1 MNISYKWLKRYIGV
15 DNEPRELAAILTST
29 GLECDTV
36 EEVES
41 IRGGLRGIVV
51 GKVLTCEAHPDSDHL
66 HVTTVDVGSG
76 EPLQIVCGAPNVAA
90 GQTVVVATIG
100 TVLYDGDKEF
110 RIKKS
115 KMRGVESLG
124 MICAEDEIGVGTDH
138 AGIMVL
144 PDDVPAGT
152 PAAEY
157 FNLSSDYCLE
167 VELTPNR
174 VDAASHY
181 GVARD
186 LKARQWCELAQ
197 GDGNSEYPEISLPDV
212 SAFKVDRQDGA
223 VKVRVEDAQGAPRYS
238 GVTIRGVKVA
248 ESPQWLKD
256 LLTAVGQRPI
266 NNVVDVTNFVLL
278 GIGQPLHCFDLS
290 KVKDEEIVVRTCP
303 AGTKFTTLDGEER
316 ELNEADL
323 MICDSEKP
331 LCIAGVFGGLDSG
344 VTETTTDVFLE
355 SAWFNATRVR
365 RTARR
370 HGLSTDASFRYE
382 RGTDPAI
389 TVYAARLAALLIQEL
404 AGGEVCGDVVDICAN
419 PVKPVEL
426 DFSLDYCN
434 RLIGSAIPRRLVIT
448 ILRALEFGV
457 AETADPDVLHLTVPT
472 YRVDVTRPCDVVE
485 EVLRIY
491 GYNSITIPE
500 NANVSLSQP
509 GDTDLSNALQQTVS
523 EQLTAQGF
531 NEIMNNSLS
540 SINYYTGLEQ
550 MGEARCVKVLN
561 PLSSELSV
569 MRQTLLFGGL
579 ESLAHN
585 INRRA
590 RNLRFYEFGNVYSR
604 NPEKESTAERPLA
617 PYSERMEL
625 ALWMTGNRND
635 ASWNMPA
642 VENTVYEM
650 RGVVDGILRR
660 LGVDPAGLKAVQGD
674 DEIFSVKI
682 NLLDRTGRCMAALGL
697 VRRKLLA
704 QFDIE
709 QPVVY
714 AMMDWKTLFAAARSN
729 TVTFSE
735 LPRTQ
740 GVDRDLALLVDRSV
754 KFADIEDAVRKAG
767 GKLLRDVRLFDVY
780 EGDKL
785 PAGKKSYAI
794 SMTLQDNEKTLN
806 DKQIDAVMSKIVK
819 SVTAATGAELR

>member
-15 DNEPRELAAILTST
+15 DNEPRELAAVLTST

-115 KMRGVESLG
+115 KMRGVESFG

-144 PDDVPAGT
+144 PDDVQAGT

-157 FNLSSDYCLE
+157 FNLSSDYCME

-197 GDGNSEYPEISLPDV
+197 GEGNPEYPEISLPDV

-323 MICDSEKP
+323 MICDAEKP

-344 VTETTTDVFLE
+344 VTGTTTDVFLE

-426 DFSLDYCN
+426 EFSLDYCN
-434 RLIGSAIPRRLVIT
+434 RLIGSAIPRQLVIT

-550 MGEARCVKVLN
+550 MCEARCVKVLN

-704 QFDIE
+704 QFGIE